1 MSPSERKRIA
11 IIGFGRMAEVA
22 HLPAL
27 QKAGWEVVAV
37 VDVTTARQ
45 RDARKLGISTVVDSV
60 DELLKQDVAIDAALI
75 AAHSSVRREAAL
87 PLIER
92 GVHLL
97 IEKPL
102 AITADE
108 AEAICNA
115 CDDAKVKLSVYHNR
129 RFDPDVMMVRAM
141 VRDGRLGRLL
151 SIENRSFA
159 DKPAVEFGA
168 ASFNPNWRIT
178 RKLGG
183 GTLLDFGPHWIDQVL
198 TLSPDLGRVKSVFA
212 RIGHHRFGDAD
223 DDFLINLVFE
233 SGSHAL
239 ISKTDV
245 CPIAPN
251 YKWLVIGE
259 HGSAIFRD
267 DRTTFRDFKGA
278 EHTIDQPGEAP
289 NLHANFLEAIN
300 GQAELLVTGRE
311 SLRTVQIIDAAR
323 KSAETIASV
332 SVDV

>member
-1 MSPSERKRIA
+1 MTSNEKNRIA

-37 VDVTTARQ
+37 VDVTAARQ
-45 RDARKLGISTVVDSV
+45 RDARKLGITTVVESV
-60 DELLKQDVAIDAALI
+60 DELIKQDVAIDAALI
-75 AAHSSVRREAAL
+75 AAHSSVRRDVAL

-92 GVHLL
+92 GVHLF

-102 AITADE
+102 ATTAAE
-108 AEAICNA
+108 AEAICDA
-115 CDDAKVKLSVYHNR
+115 CDDANVKLSVYHNR

-159 DKPAVEFGA
+159 EKPAVEFGA

-178 RKLGG
+178 QKLGG

-198 TLSPDLGRVKSVFA
+198 TLSPELGGVVSVVA

-233 SGSHAL
+233 SGPHAL

-251 YKWLVIGE
+251 YKWLIIGDS
-259 HGSAIFRD
+259 GSAIFRD
-267 DRTTFRDFKGA
+267 ERITFRDFKGA
-278 EHTIDQPGEAP
+278 KHTIDQPGDAP

-300 GQAELLVTGRE
+300 SRAELLITGRE

-323 KSAETIASV
+323 KSAETNASV
-332 SVDV
+332 SVNV